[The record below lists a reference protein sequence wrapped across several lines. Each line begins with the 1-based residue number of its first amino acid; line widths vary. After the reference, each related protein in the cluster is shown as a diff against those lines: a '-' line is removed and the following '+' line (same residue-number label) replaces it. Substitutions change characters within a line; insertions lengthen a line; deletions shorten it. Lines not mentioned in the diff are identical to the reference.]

1 MCTECTKGVS
11 SYNIPAC
18 TSCYIL
24 LGKTGPI
31 LVTPTDKLLSTYL
44 NLVTSRTQILE
55 GLPRFNEYLVELEAE
70 LAQKDRNRGRIE
82 AIQHDANAI
91 RDTLMLIFEHYEGS
105 ARIIGQLVEVVDGQE
120 SQRDVVVRNILVT
133 CQRFIK
139 EHRFSLKA
147 LPGKLTM
154 FDDQPS
160 ESISIPSPT
169 QDQQP
174 SLSQK
179 YLPNFLQ
186 SGSRSREPSVQ
197 ESHLQ
202 LPANLGALMQK
213 LEVLHEQKAQLE
225 VFLEDARVN
234 RRFGEL
240 ATLQGTIEETEAEIT
255 RIKLMCSRS

>member
-1 MCTECTKGVS
+1 VA
-11 SYNIPAC
+11 P
-18 TSCYIL
+18 L
-24 LGKTGPI
+24 DP
-31 LVTPTDKLLSTYL
+31 LLSNYR
-44 NLVTSRTQILE
+44 NLARSRTQILE
-55 GLPRFNEYLVELEAE
+55 GLPRFNEYLVELESE
-70 LAQKDRNRGRIE
+70 LAQTERNKNRIE

-105 ARIIGQLVEVVDGQE
+105 ARLIGQLMSEPQLALA
-120 SQRDVVVRNILVT
+120 RDLVIRNILVT

-147 LPGKLTM
+147 LPGKLVM

-160 ESISIPSPT
+160 ESIDIPSPN
-169 QDQQP
+169 P
-174 SLSQK
+174 EHPPSVVSSLSQK
-179 YLPNFLQ
+179 LLPNFLQ
-186 SGSRSREPSVQ
+186 PGSRSRLPSISEPQ
-197 ESHLQ
+197 LQ

-225 VFLEDARVN
+225 AFLEDARIK

-255 RIKLMCSRS
+255 RLKLMCSK

>member
-1 MCTECTKGVS
+1 ML
-11 SYNIPAC
+11 NH
-18 TSCYIL
+18 
-24 LGKTGPI
+24 TGPI
-31 LVTPTDKLLSTYL
+31 LVSPVDPLLSNYQ
-44 NLVTSRTQILE
+44 NLTVSRTQILE
-55 GLPRFNEYLVELEAE
+55 GLPRFNEYLVELESE
-70 LAQKDRNRGRIE
+70 LACKERNRTRIE

-91 RDTLMLIFEHYEGS
+91 RETLMLIFEHYEGS
-105 ARIIGQLVEVVDGQE
+105 ARLIGQLMQSEMV
-120 SQRDVVVRNILVT
+120 SQRDLVVRNILVT

-160 ESISIPSPT
+160 ESIDIPSPT
-169 QDQQP
+169 QDSAHEQ
-174 SLSQK
+174 SFSQK
-179 YLPNFLQ
+179 FLPGFLQ
-186 SGSRSREPSVQ
+186 GRSRLPTVPEPQ
-197 ESHLQ
+197 LQ

-240 ATLQGTIEETEAEIT
+240 ATLQRTIEETDAEIT
-255 RIKLMCSRS
+255 SIKLMCSR